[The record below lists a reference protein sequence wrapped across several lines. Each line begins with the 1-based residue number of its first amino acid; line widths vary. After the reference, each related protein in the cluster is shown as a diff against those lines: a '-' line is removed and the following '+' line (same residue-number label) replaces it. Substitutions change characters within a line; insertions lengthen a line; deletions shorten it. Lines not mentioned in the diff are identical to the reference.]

1 MAEMKCCTSC
11 KVEKPLEDFHRNRS
25 SKSGRAAR
33 CKDCAKPVTE
43 ADFARKK
50 ALRKSYYE
58 RNKERERQYRLDHAA
73 ERARW
78 YAENAEK
85 KKASD
90 KRWRQENTER
100 SRAGQRAWREKQGSE
115 LRIKQRAYHHRPDI
129 RERRLKRNAERT
141 VERAAVFRSWAARNR
156 DQVQLLRSFRR
167 VAKYRGTLP
176 CLTPADKAAI
186 RECYRTA
193 EIYRELFALDVQ
205 VDHVIPLQGRDVSGL
220 HVPWNL
226 RILPRLENIR
236 KGNRWSET
244 EVLSPTLSWEDVV

>member
-1 MAEMKCCTSC
+1 MVEMKCCTSC
-11 KVEKPLEDFHRNRS
+11 KVEKSLEDFHRNRS
-25 SKSGRAAR
+25 SKSGRAAC
-33 CKDCAKPVTE
+33 CKDCVKPVTE

-58 RNKERERQYRLDHAA
+58 RNKERERQYRLDHAE

-90 KRWRQENTER
+90 KRWRQENAQ
-100 SRAGQRAWREKQGSE
+100 RARDGQKAWREKQGAD
-115 LRIKQRAYHHRPDI
+115 LRVRQREYHRRPDI

-141 VERAAVFRSWAARNR
+141 VERAAAFRSWALQNKDRVR
-156 DQVQLLRSFRR
+156 ELRSFRR

-176 CLTPADKAAI
+176 CLNADDKAAI
-186 RECYRTA
+186 RECYRAA
-193 EIYRELFALDVQ
+193 EVFRELFALDVH
-205 VDHVIPLQGRDVSGL
+205 VDHVIPLRGRDVSGL

-226 RILPRLENIR
+226 RILPSLENIG
-236 KGNRWSET
+236 KGNRWQET
-244 EVLSPTLSWEDVV
+244 DALSATLTWEVAV